1 MQEINQPITKC
12 NIDKVVNELHD
23 ILYSCTEQQQKP
35 KSNNSKRRPNRKHK
49 WTPEIH
55 KAMKRSKNQ
64 FAKWKAANRPRD
76 PDNPTYQD
84 MKQCRKTL
92 RSMQRQ
98 HEAQL
103 RYNRYEEIMELQQ
116 NNNNG
121 FYSIIRKQR
130 DTKSIS
136 GSIINF
142 KNVQV
147 SNDDEILLGWADYF
161 KDLAMPEF
169 DKAFLQPAENDVKN
183 LYNLYTNDRQET
195 LKKVSIDEI
204 ATTVK
209 SLKNGKSPDERHI
222 SAEHL
227 KYGGRKLLEYLTV
240 LVNWIF
246 ENLQI
251 PKTLKSGIACPILK
265 KGKPAHD
272 PNSYRKITITSL
284 IGKVIEKIHL
294 TRNSNA
300 ITEQQNKLQKGFT
313 QGEMPII
320 AALILS
326 ELIAEAKSSDI
337 YGCS

>member
-1 MQEINQPITKC
+1 M
-12 NIDKVVNELHD
+12 DKFGQYNSSTD
-23 ILYSCTEQQQKP
+23 IL
-35 KSNNSKRRPNRKHK
+35 
-49 WTPEIH
+49 I
-55 KAMKRSKNQ
+55 
-64 FAKWKAANRPRD
+64 
-76 PDNPTYQD
+76 
-84 MKQCRKTL
+84 
-92 RSMQRQ
+92 
-98 HEAQL
+98 
-103 RYNRYEEIMELQQ
+103 
-116 NNNNG
+116 
-121 FYSIIRKQR
+121 
-130 DTKSIS
+130 
-136 GSIINF
+136 
-142 KNVQV
+142 
-147 SNDDEILLGWADYF
+147 
-161 KDLAMPEF
+161 
-169 DKAFLQPAENDVKN
+169 DKAFLQQAENDVKN

-209 SLKNGKSPDERHI
+209 SLKNGKSADERHI
-222 SAEHL
+222 STEHL

-272 PNSYRKITITSL
+272 PNSYRKITITNL

-300 ITEQQNKLQKGFT
+300 ITEQQNKLQTGFT

-326 ELIAEAKSSDI
+326 ELIAEAKSNKSPLYVAFMDARKAFDLVWHTGLFRDLYTFGI
-337 YGCS
+337 TGFSSNTGTKTSHQKLDGNKIFQTQSTNYKEYDKAEYGHQQPIKYL

>member
-1 MQEINQPITKC
+1 MINEYVNFEREALNTSTHDPILVRFSCNLEGKTQHPGVNYTKRIKWNKIDKQEYKNNVEAKITTLQEINQPIAKR

-35 KSNNSKRRPNRKHK
+35 KNNNPKRRPNRKHK

-84 MKQCRKTL
+84 MKECRKTL
-92 RSMQRQ
+92 RTMQRQ

-121 FYSIIRKQR
+121 FYSLIRKQR

-161 KDLAMPEF
+161 KDLATPTSMPEF
-169 DKAFLQPAENDVKN
+169 DQAFLQQAENDVKN

-227 KYGGRKLLEYLTV
+227 KYGGRKLLAACCRKALSNSGM
-240 LVNWIF
+240 LVGVARS
-246 ENLQI
+246 
-251 PKTLKSGIACPILK
+251 LK
-265 KGKPAHD
+265 
-272 PNSYRKITITSL
+272 
-284 IGKVIEKIHL
+284 
-294 TRNSNA
+294 
-300 ITEQQNKLQKGFT
+300 
-313 QGEMPII
+313 
-320 AALILS
+320 
-326 ELIAEAKSSDI
+326 
-337 YGCS
+337 

>member
-1 MQEINQPITKC
+1 
-12 NIDKVVNELHD
+12 
-23 ILYSCTEQQQKP
+23 
-35 KSNNSKRRPNRKHK
+35 
-49 WTPEIH
+49 
-55 KAMKRSKNQ
+55 
-64 FAKWKAANRPRD
+64 
-76 PDNPTYQD
+76 
-84 MKQCRKTL
+84 
-92 RSMQRQ
+92 
-98 HEAQL
+98 
-103 RYNRYEEIMELQQ
+103 MELQQ

-121 FYSIIRKQR
+121 FYSLIRKQR

-161 KDLAMPEF
+161 KDLATPTSMPEF
-169 DKAFLQPAENDVKN
+169 DKAFLQQAENDVKN
-183 LYNLYTNDRQET
+183 LYNLYTNDSQDT

-204 ATTVK
+204 A
-209 SLKNGKSPDERHI
+209 
-222 SAEHL
+222 
-227 KYGGRKLLEYLTV
+227 KYGGRNLLESLTV
-240 LVNWIF
+240 LVNWNF

-251 PKTLKSGIACPILK
+251 PKTLKSGIACPIVE

-272 PNSYRKITITSL
+272 PNSYRKSTITSL

-300 ITEQQNKLQKGFT
+300 ITEQQNRLQKGFT

-326 ELIAEAKSSDI
+326 ELIAEAKSNKSPLYVAFMDARKAFRVVWHTGLFRDLYTFGITGDNWFFFKHWYDNVASKVRWKQNLSDSI
-337 YGCS
+337 NELQGVRQSGVWSPTAYNIFINSLLDTLERNQLGAYLGTHYCGPQL

>member
-1 MQEINQPITKC
+1 
-12 NIDKVVNELHD
+12 
-23 ILYSCTEQQQKP
+23 
-35 KSNNSKRRPNRKHK
+35 
-49 WTPEIH
+49 
-55 KAMKRSKNQ
+55 
-64 FAKWKAANRPRD
+64 
-76 PDNPTYQD
+76 
-84 MKQCRKTL
+84 
-92 RSMQRQ
+92 
-98 HEAQL
+98 
-103 RYNRYEEIMELQQ
+103 MELQQ

-121 FYSIIRKQR
+121 FYSLIRKQR

-161 KDLAMPEF
+161 KDLATPTSMPEF
-169 DKAFLQPAENDVKN
+169 DKAFLQQAENDVKN
-183 LYNLYTNDRQET
+183 LYNLYTNDSQDT

-204 ATTVK
+204 A
-209 SLKNGKSPDERHI
+209 
-222 SAEHL
+222 
-227 KYGGRKLLEYLTV
+227 KYGGRNLLESLTV
-240 LVNWIF
+240 LVNWNF

-251 PKTLKSGIACPILK
+251 PKTLKSGIACPIVE

-272 PNSYRKITITSL
+272 PNSYRKSTITSL

-300 ITEQQNKLQKGFT
+300 ITEQQNRLQKGFT

-326 ELIAEAKSSDI
+326 ELIAEAKSNKSPL
-337 YGCS
+337 YVAFM